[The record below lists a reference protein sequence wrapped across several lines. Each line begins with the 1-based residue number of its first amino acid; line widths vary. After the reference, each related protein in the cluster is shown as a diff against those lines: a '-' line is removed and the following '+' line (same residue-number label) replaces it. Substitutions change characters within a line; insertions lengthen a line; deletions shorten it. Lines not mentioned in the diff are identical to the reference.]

1 MAYVRIDMDDIDS
14 DDLTEELESRG
25 YTVIEPDG
33 EHESVDTIN
42 RMEDDIYNLYQDFIC
57 WKDLGMKDSTFEVA
71 MKRFFEKHTDKIV
84 A

>member
-1 MAYVRIDMDDIDS
+1 MASITVDVDLDYVID
-14 DDLTEELESRG
+14 ELESRG
-25 YTVIEPDG
+25 YTVCDPDT
-33 EHESVDTIN
+33 ESQNVETIN
-42 RMEDDIYNLYQDFIC
+42 DMEDDIYSLYQDFIC